1 MKQIFNKIFILCVAF
16 LCVNKVASQGSFV
29 LSKNVSKESVSFQ
42 LLSNLIVFPLEI
54 NGKKLNFILDS
65 GVGSTILFSLTNAD
79 SIPLKNLE
87 KIKLQG
93 LGSEDPVDAVLS
105 KGNTFKI
112 KGLTGL
118 NQSLYVIFD
127 DSFDLSSKLGLTIHG
142 IIGYEL
148 LKNFA
153 VTINYSSKRITF
165 SDFDNFKFKN
175 CSKCEKFPLDFYK
188 LKPFVT
194 ANVKMNKNAENS
206 IPVKLLIDSGGS
218 DALWLF
224 EDSKPEIKI
233 PDKYFNDYL
242 GEGLSGTIFGKRSK
256 IPLLKMGN
264 FELNEP
270 NVAFPDSASISFARK
285 FKERNGSIGGAVLKR
300 FDVTFN
306 YKESYIGLKKRS
318 AFKEPFNYNRSGIEL
333 VYNGK
338 ILVQEKD
345 YTTFSLADGQ
355 KSSNNNRI
363 NLAYNY
369 KYTFKPSYKIFKIR
383 ENSPAERA
391 GLLPGDIVIKI
402 NGKYTF
408 DLKFEEIVHKF
419 YLKEGKKIELVVE
432 RNGKDYEFEFYL
444 EDLL

>member
-1 MKQIFNKIFILCVAF
+1 MKQFINKIIILSFIVLCTFMVA
-16 LCVNKVASQGSFV
+16 AQGSFV
-29 LSKNVSKESVSFQ
+29 LPKNVSKETVSFQ
-42 LLSNLIVFPLEI
+42 LLSNLIVFPLEV

-79 SIPLKNLE
+79 SIPLNNLE

-93 LGSEDPVDAVLS
+93 LGSEEPVDAVLS
-105 KGNTFKI
+105 KGNTFKV
-112 KGLTGL
+112 KGITGL

-153 VTINYSSKRITF
+153 VTINYSAKRITF
-165 SDFDNFKFKN
+165 SDFENFKFKN
-175 CSKCEKFPLDFYK
+175 CSKCEKFTLEFDK
-188 LKPFVT
+188 LKPYIN
-194 ANVKMNKNAENS
+194 ANINVQNSTENL

-224 EDSKPEIKI
+224 EGSKSEIKI
-233 PDKYFNDYL
+233 PMRFFNDYL
-242 GEGLSGTIFGKRSK
+242 GEGLSGTILGKRAK
-256 IPLLKMGN
+256 IPILKIGN
-264 FELNEP
+264 FELKEP

-318 AFKEPFNYNRSGIEL
+318 AFNKPFTYNRSGIEL

-338 ILVQEKD
+338 ILIKERD

-355 KSSNNNRI
+355 QSSNNNRI

-383 ENSPAERA
+383 ENSPAQKA

-419 YLKEGKKIELVVE
+419 FLKEGKKIELVIE
-432 RNGKDYEFEFYL
+432 RNSKDYEFEFYL